1 MASILETNKQE
12 MHDLKCI
19 LVAWY
24 TFDRRRKNS
33 NVFLPFH
40 LKPFADILL
49 ITN

>member
-1 MASILETNKQE
+1 MAFILETNKKCI
-12 MHDLKCI
+12 DLKCI

-24 TFDRRRKNS
+24 TFDRKKTKNS

-40 LKPFADILL
+40 LKPFPYILL